1 MTRTQLDAQRAMAGV
16 AQSADACAPKRL
28 HWCCTRRLAMK
39 PYGPYTS
46 NMARKTYG
54 AEEARTLL
62 PELIE
67 RAHRGERSVIT
78 KRGKPYAEVVPV
90 GTTTDGKARLAFLSL
105 AGTGRGL
112 WGRDSRKVLKRLR
125 DEWS

>member
-1 MTRTQLDAQRAMAGV
+1 MTARTSIWLAG
-16 AQSADACAPKRL
+16 
-28 HWCCTRRLAMK
+28 K

-46 NMARKTYG
+46 AMPKKSYG

-67 RAHRGERSVIT
+67 RAHRGEHSVIT

-90 GTTTDGKARLAFLSL
+90 GSSTNGKPRLSFLSL
-105 AGTGRGL
+105 AGTGHGL
-112 WGRDSRKVLKRLR
+112 WGHDSRKTLKRLR
-125 DEWS
+125 DEWR

>member
-1 MTRTQLDAQRAMAGV
+1 MASGE
-16 AQSADACAPKRL
+16 ANERGYAPT
-28 HWCCTRRLAMK
+28 WLAAE

-46 NMARKTYG
+46 VMAKKSYG

-90 GTTTDGKARLAFLSL
+90 GSSANGKPRLSFLSL
-105 AGTGRGL
+105 AGTGHGL
-112 WGRDSRKVLKRLR
+112 WGRNSRKLLKHLR
-125 DEWS
+125 DEWR